1 MVVLIQQKRALLM
14 LCCETGILQGVVV
27 TKYEVVH
34 SVTEAQEDHC
44 INATD
49 NNENGRSLFVLV
61 NQSEC
66 WKLS

>member
-1 MVVLIQQKRALLM
+1 MVVLIQQKRAPLM

-34 SVTEAQEDHC
+34 LVTEDQEDHR
-44 INATD
+44 INVTN
-49 NNENGRSLFVLV
+49 NNENGRSLFVLH
-61 NQSEC
+61 NQPEC